1 MSRKSFADLPDTIFC
16 NILEYLDWRDLGSF
30 DNVFLN
36 RKARNSCLDALQTRQ
51 VLQKVEQNL
60 FWNKALDNGILNW
73 LISRNIWVISWKNYS
88 VDDERLIAVVNGLP
102 QLLT

>member
-16 NILEYLDWRDLGSF
+16 SILEYLDWRDLGSF

-36 RKARNSCLDALQTRQ
+36 RNARNSYLDALQTRQ

-73 LISRNIWVISWKNYS
+73 LISRNI
-88 VDDERLIAVVNGLP
+88 
-102 QLLT
+102 